1 MRQRVGIAR
10 AFAIAPEVLLMDEP
24 FGALDALTRATVQ
37 DELLAMWRKSGL
49 TVFMITHDIDE
60 AIYLSDRVLL
70 MTEGPRAQLADDV
83 AITLPRPRDR
93 VAMLKDPRYYQ
104 LRARLVD
111 FLHGSRHAP
120 ASTAA
125 APSPAASASE
135 AVTARENL
143 QAEPSTVI

>member
-10 AFAIAPEVLLMDEP
+10 AFAIPPEVLLMDEP

-37 DELLAMWRKSGL
+37 DELLALWRNSGL

-60 AIYLSDRVLL
+60 AIYLADRVLL
-70 MTEGPRAQLADDV
+70 MTEGPRAQLAHDV
-83 AITLPRPRDR
+83 RIPLPRPRDR
-93 VAMLKDPRYYQ
+93 VAMLKDPRYYEV
-104 LRARLVD
+104 RARLVD
-111 FLHGSRHAP
+111 FLYGSRDAP

-143 QAEPSTVI
+143 RPNPAP